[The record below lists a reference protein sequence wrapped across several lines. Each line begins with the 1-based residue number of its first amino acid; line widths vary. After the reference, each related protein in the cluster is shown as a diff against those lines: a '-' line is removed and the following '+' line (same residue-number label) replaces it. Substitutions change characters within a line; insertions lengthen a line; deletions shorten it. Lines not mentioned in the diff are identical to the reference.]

1 MQDILQQIWSS
12 FTQQSLIEFIGLVTG
27 VVSGIL
33 LIKNKILTWPIG
45 IIFVLSTLYI
55 TWSAA
60 LYADFLLYI
69 IFLFQYIYGWMS
81 WRKGEHGVNSQLPIS
96 QSSNKESSFIIGFSA
111 ISIYLFARFI
121 IWLPNQF
128 EGMAAAALPYWDSTT
143 SILMVAAMYLV
154 ALRRID
160 NWYYL
165 FVVDVL
171 ATGIYFYKGYYYFSL
186 LYLIYIGFAI
196 WGYLSWKKIQSAQ

>member
-12 FTQQSLIEFIGLVTG
+12 FTQQSLIEFIGLITG
-27 VVSGIL
+27 VWSGIL
-33 LIKNKILTWPIG
+33 LIKNKILTWPVG
-45 IIFVLSTLYI
+45 IVFVLATLYV

-69 IFLFQYIYGWMS
+69 VFLFQYIYGWIT
-81 WRKGEHGVNSQLPIS
+81 W
-96 QSSNKESSFIIGFSA
+96 SNGSNESSELAISHTSPSETYKIIGLC
-111 ISIYLFARFI
+111 IIGVILFAQFI
-121 IWLPNQF
+121 TWLPEQF
-128 EGMAAAALPYWDSTT
+128 EGMAPAALPYWDSTT

-154 ALRRID
+154 ARRRID

-196 WGYLSWKKIQSAQ
+196 WGYLSWKKIRAAQ